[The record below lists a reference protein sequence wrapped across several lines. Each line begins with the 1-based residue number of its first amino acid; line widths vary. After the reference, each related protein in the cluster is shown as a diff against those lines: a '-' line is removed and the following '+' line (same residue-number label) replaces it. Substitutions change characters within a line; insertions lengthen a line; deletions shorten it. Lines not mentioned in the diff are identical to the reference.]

1 MDIYEWKL
9 SAKGNEYADIEGIHC
24 VVGENKFGAF
34 FGLVDEEFLPQ
45 GFVSLDEAK
54 NAVIDEALQRL
65 SKAVPFE
72 EFFREEL

>member
-45 GFVSLDEAK
+45 ALPSLDAAK
-54 NAVIDEALQRL
+54 QAVINHAKEIALNT
-65 SKAVPFE
+65 SPFE

>member
-1 MDIYEWKL
+1 MTSYIWHT
-9 SAKGNEYADIEGIHC
+9 SRKGNEFADIEGIHC

-45 GFVSLDEAK
+45 GFASLDEAK

>member
-1 MDIYEWKL
+1 MTSYIWHT
-9 SAKGNEYADIEGIHC
+9 SRKGNEFADIEGIHC

-45 GFVSLDEAK
+45 ALPSLDAAK
-54 NAVIDEALQRL
+54 QAVINHAKEIALNT
-65 SKAVPFE
+65 SPFE